1 MTDSFQPTEPINEE
15 FASTNC
21 LFCAKCYQTFGL
33 PEPDPEHESESDAE
47 HESDKEDPDDE
58 IAPIFQADPADVEE
72 RIIEEIDDY
81 VSENPLLLSRPT
93 AEKELAQIVA
103 TSLFEEWLEE
113 EICEETDLAE
123 IKEWTKLMVA
133 IYFEY
138 GAAMPPRQGG
148 QPAAFTPLRKASLKR
163 KIVALDSI
171 QTPAQRTQEWYET
184 RYNLL
189 TASNLWKALG
199 TEAQQNQLIVEKCV
213 PFDKFRE
220 DCQRQSSGSI
230 NSDNPM
236 AWGQKY
242 EPLTAIL
249 YQRRNSVVLG
259 EYGCIVHPEY
269 PFLGASPDGIVST
282 VESALYGRMVEIKN
296 IVNREIDGVP
306 SQAYW
311 TQTQIQM
318 EVCDLD
324 ECDFVETRFKEVT
337 TKQEWD
343 EAPNECKGVI
353 LVFVPRITI
362 EQSFTSRPIVHSN
375 IREYFVIDN
384 GIAFDGISL
393 DGIAL
398 DNWLSAKK
406 AQHKDY
412 VLSKCDYWVLDQYS
426 CVLIK
431 RNRVWFEAAIQKIEA
446 IWRTIERERVTG
458 CEHRMPKKRQPAA
471 PGNTDKERVNVT
483 KLDSPDK
490 CLVVLQEDETNA

>member
-1 MTDSFQPTEPINEE
+1 MEKCQSFEQ
-15 FASTNC
+15 F
-21 LFCAKCYQTFGL
+21 
-33 PEPDPEHESESDAE
+33 
-47 HESDKEDPDDE
+47 KEDC
-58 IAPIFQADPADVEE
+58 A
-72 RIIEEIDDY
+72 
-81 VSENPLLLSRPT
+81 
-93 AEKELAQIVA
+93 
-103 TSLFEEWLEE
+103 
-113 EICEETDLAE
+113 
-123 IKEWTKLMVA
+123 
-133 IYFEY
+133 
-138 GAAMPPRQGG
+138 
-148 QPAAFTPLRKASLKR
+148 
-163 KIVALDSI
+163 
-171 QTPAQRTQEWYET
+171 
-184 RYNLL
+184 
-189 TASNLWKALG
+189 
-199 TEAQQNQLIVEKCV
+199 
-213 PFDKFRE
+213 
-220 DCQRQSSGSI
+220 RQSGGPI
-230 NSDNPM
+230 IGSDNPM

-242 EPLTAIL
+242 EPVTAAIYERL
-249 YQRRNSVVLG
+249 NQTRLG
-259 EYGCIVHPEY
+259 EYGCIKHPDF
-269 PFLGASPDGIVST
+269 PFLGASPDGIN
-282 VESALYGRMVEIKN
+282 VEQESPIYGRMLEIKN
-296 IVNREIDGVP
+296 IVNREITGVP
-306 SQAYW
+306 LDQYW
-311 TQTQIQM
+311 VQMQTQM

-343 EAPNECKGVI
+343 EVPNECKGVI

-393 DGIAL
+393 GGISLDQDISLGGISLDQGISL

-446 IWRTIERERVTG
+446 IWRTIERERVAG

-483 KLDSPDK
+483 KLDSTDK